1 MNAMNNP
8 IPADIPILSVLGIEF
23 MIASRIDVSVR
34 TAKIAPSM
42 KTAASAICHV
52 TGSPLIF
59 MFRTTPNAKNAF
71 NPIPGASA
79 IG

>member
-1 MNAMNNP
+1 MNSP
-8 IPADIPILSVLGIEF
+8 IPAEIPILRDFGIEF
-23 MIASRIDVSVR
+23 IICSRIDVRVK

-42 KTAASAICHV
+42 NTAASAICHV
-52 TGSPLIF
+52 TGAPLIF
-59 MFRTTPNAKNAF
+59 MLKTTPNAKKAF